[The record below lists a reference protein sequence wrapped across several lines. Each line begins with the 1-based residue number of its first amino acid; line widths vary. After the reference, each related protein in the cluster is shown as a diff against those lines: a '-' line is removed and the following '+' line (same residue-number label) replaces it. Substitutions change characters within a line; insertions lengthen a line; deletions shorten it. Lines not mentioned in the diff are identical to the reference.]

1 MGDWEPDE
9 TVSHQSAR
17 AFYWTVPAQVE
28 GEWTLNGLDSGPVKL
43 SLRQS
48 FQQIGGIATIQ
59 GVNQPLVGARLRG
72 DELSFKISLPDRQLA
87 SFTGRVSARAITGSF
102 NTPSANLTVEA
113 RRN

>member
-1 MGDWEPDE
+1 
-9 TVSHQSAR
+9 
-17 AFYWTVPAQVE
+17 
-28 GEWTLNGLDSGPVKL
+28 VKL